1 MENTIFYPHIYL
13 FLFLLFLLV
22 YRFPS
27 DVVSL
32 LPEYFHWHEAT
43 STCSKG
49 IFSGEHHYYDS
60 EFAHLST
67 FQDDGLPYDLS
78 SLMQP
83 GKVIDF
89 SVSCFTTFPYCEN
102 GSDDLQAR

>member
-1 MENTIFYPHIYL
+1 MKR
-13 FLFLLFLLV
+13 LV
-22 YRFPS
+22 HAPRAS
-27 DVVSL
+27 SQVNII
-32 LPEYFHWHEAT
+32 T
-43 STCSKG
+43 MT
-49 IFSGEHHYYDS
+49 